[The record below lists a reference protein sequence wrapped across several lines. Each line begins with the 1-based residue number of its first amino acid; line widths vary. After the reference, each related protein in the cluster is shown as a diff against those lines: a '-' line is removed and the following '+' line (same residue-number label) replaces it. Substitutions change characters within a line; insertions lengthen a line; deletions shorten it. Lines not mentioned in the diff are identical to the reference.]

1 MHLCCAVSHH
11 RHAERLASEVTC
23 GDAHSIFNLN
33 PLEYD
38 PGSTIQP
45 QAEVMLFKSPK
56 SRRSEKPQK
65 SPNAQQPSS
74 ATKESQDDNAS
85 QLLGAT
91 IVAINVTKNLVPI
104 DLAKGILG
112 TVANILMTV
121 QSVIKNKSDF
131 LVIVNQC
138 KTIKEILERVTK
150 DTTNDNLPEPLAHAL
165 SELNLSVNNINNE
178 VVSRK
183 DQGLLKRFL
192 SSTIDCDQIAR
203 WEKDID
209 RVLALFRTEAIAGIA
224 MTVERIALG
233 LDGNTTSVNVLKHHP
248 TEPPSR
254 PSMFYGRD
262 NLVAEL
268 TTLVVNGEHIALI
281 GSGGMGKSS
290 LAKAILHEPL
300 TIKKFADRRF
310 FVSYDGLDP
319 STITLETFMARFVGA
334 LGIEIAGADPL
345 HSISTFL
352 CSASALVVLD
362 NAETFEEAS
371 ALSALEKIP
380 SVIAEIACITGVVL
394 ILTSRSRRS
403 APNVPWITK
412 DIPPLDLRSAQEA
425 FFRIYRPASHETAKG
440 RITNLL
446 RDLECHPL
454 SINLLANA
462 AQQNGW
468 SPVMLLERW
477 RDQHSALLDHGEG
490 KLQSLSYT
498 MQLSL
503 SSPSIQKLGEE
514 AWHALAVIAFL
525 PQGLNEALSKRIL
538 PSTLQIDTICDVL
551 WRQSL
556 VYRQGG
562 FVKMLAPIRHYVQ
575 DSLLLPDSPC
585 LQEIRTFYYC
595 TVQQCSEER
604 DDYADIVISDH
615 LNIEHVIAFDLSRI
629 PEVTYLACRTFLQC
643 LTWHLPRTTSL
654 TPVIFNIVEN
664 SARVP
669 KADCLWHLGWLY
681 TTLSQNEE
689 SMKAFEAAGAL
700 YLAAGNYETAAE
712 CVIEYADIYR
722 CQGRFVESQQ
732 ILEDFQYFESW
743 KYLSA
748 PMKARVWYFFDRAR
762 LPKFATSANELFV
775 QSSEDRIWGLQSNI
789 WYWRARF
796 YYGEDVVQVNKHLED
811 LLPQCT
817 GTGDFTCSRD
827 ALFGL
832 AEVAFCEGRLSD
844 AMDDLQEIVEMYKG
858 QHSHGVL
865 WYTVLKALVASK
877 QGDHAFARELVNP
890 APGLLRPF
898 ALRTAFVFLVRSY
911 SSACVELTAG
921 AFDRAESHFIATI
934 EGCDIQGHLTLKA
947 YSKRGLGEIAF
958 VRGDYALAARYFTE
972 IRPLCIEMGVPLR
985 HLYSCEPFYVLPDR
999 FRGWISFLM
1008 GWSPFANIM

>member
-1 MHLCCAVSHH
+1 
-11 RHAERLASEVTC
+11 
-23 GDAHSIFNLN
+23 
-33 PLEYD
+33 
-38 PGSTIQP
+38 
-45 QAEVMLFKSPK
+45 MLFKSPK
-56 SRRSEKPQK
+56 SRRLKKPQNN
-65 SPNAQQPSS
+65 PNAKPSS
-74 ATKESQDDNAS
+74 ETKESQDDNAS

-91 IVAINVTKNLVPI
+91 IVAINVTKDLVPI

-112 TVANILMTV
+112 TVVNILTIV
-121 QSVIKNKSDF
+121 QSVIRNKSDF
-131 LVIVNQC
+131 LTIVNQC
-138 KTIKEILERVTK
+138 KAIKEILERVTK

-165 SELNLSVNNINNE
+165 SELNLSVNNINNV

-192 SSTIDCDQIAR
+192 FSTVDCDQIAR

-209 RVLALFRTEAIAGIA
+209 RVLLLFNTEAIAGIA

-233 LDGNTTSVNVLKHHP
+233 LDGNTTSVNALKYHP

-254 PSMFYGRD
+254 PSTFYGRD
-262 NLVAEL
+262 DLVAEL

-281 GSGGMGKSS
+281 GPGGMGKSS
-290 LAKAILHEPL
+290 LAKAVLHEPL

-310 FVSYDGLDP
+310 FVTYDGLDP
-319 STITLETFMARFVGA
+319 STITFETFMARFAGA
-334 LGIEIAGADPL
+334 LGIEIAGTDTLRP
-345 HSISTFL
+345 ISTFL
-352 CSASALVVLD
+352 HSSSALVVLD

-371 ALSALEKIP
+371 ASSALGKIP
-380 SVIAEIACITGVVL
+380 SVIAEIACIPGVVL

-403 APNVPWITK
+403 APNVPWITR
-412 DIPPLDLRSAQEA
+412 DIPPLDPNSAQEA
-425 FFRIYRPASHETAKG
+425 FFRIYRPASHENAKG

-446 RDLECHPL
+446 QDLEFHPL

-477 RDQHSALLDHGEG
+477 RDQHSAVLDHGEG

-503 SSPSIQKLGEE
+503 NSPSIQKLGEE
-514 AWHALAVIAFL
+514 ARHALAVIAFL

-551 WRQSL
+551 CRQSL

-562 FVKMLAPIRHYVQ
+562 FVKMLAPIQHYVR
-575 DSLLLPDSPC
+575 DSLPLPDSTC

-604 DDYADIVISDH
+604 DDYADIIISDH
-615 LNIEHVIAFDLSRI
+615 LNIEHVVAFDLARI
-629 PEVTYLACRTFLQC
+629 PEVTYLTCRIFLQC
-643 LTWHLPRTTSL
+643 LTWHLPRPTSL
-654 TPVIFNIVEN
+654 TPVIFKIVEN
-664 SARVP
+664 SARTP

-689 SMKAFEAAGAL
+689 SMKAFKAAGAL
-700 YLAAGNYETAAE
+700 YLATGNYETAAE
-712 CVIEYADIYR
+712 CVIECADIYR

-732 ILEDFQYFESW
+732 VLEDFQYFESW
-743 KYLSA
+743 NYLSA
-748 PMKARVWYFFDRAR
+748 PTKAQVWYFFDRAR
-762 LPKFATSANELFV
+762 MSKFATSANELFV
-775 QSSEDRIWGLQSNI
+775 ESSEDPIWGLQSNI

-796 YYGEDVVQVNKHLED
+796 YYGGDVVQVNKHLVD
-811 LLPQCT
+811 LLPQCA
-817 GTGDFTCSRD
+817 GTGYFSRRD

-832 AEVAFCEGRLSD
+832 AEVAFCKGRLSN
-844 AMDDLQEIVEMYKG
+844 AMDNLQQIVEMFEG

-877 QGDHAFARELVNP
+877 QGNHALARELLNP
-890 APGLLRPF
+890 APGLLQPF
-898 ALRTAFVFLVRSY
+898 ALHTAFVFLVRSY

-921 AFDRAESHFIATI
+921 AFDRAEPHFIATI

-958 VRGDYALAARYFTE
+958 VRGDFTLAARYFAE
-972 IRPLCIEMGVPLR
+972 IQPLCAEMGVPLR

-999 FRGWISFLM
+999 FRGWSLFLM
-1008 GWSPFANIM
+1008 GRLPFANIM